1 MERRWREADDH
12 PHGEK
17 SRWKEAIVVQ
27 CGWTRQGVVRDE
39 AGSEISWGSM
49 NKAKKSEL
57 SQHPCLTEE
66 KLRTTERK

>member
-39 AGSEISWGSM
+39 AGIEAEPLYVRPRDLYFI
-49 NKAKKSEL
+49 L
-57 SQHPCLTEE
+57 YSQ
-66 KLRTTERK
+66 K